1 MPRAPGG
8 ASLAPG
14 QDPLPADLA
23 EGLKVGA
30 GGERAVLEVPLASL
44 VPVLP
49 PQLQLRQ
56 GLRVPRLWER
66 RGRGGHH
73 ASPSRSLYEALSAA
87 RAAPHTLRTG
97 MVLIRSPRTRHM
109 PAEVGLLSASL
120 ESICRASS
128 SRPCSTKVVT
138 WGDTKNTPSRRR
150 LSSQFPQPALA
161 SSSQRSVVVPPSE
174 VIYFIQPSNLLTC
187 TMLFELHVVVSHCRY
202 E

>member
-1 MPRAPGG
+1 M
-8 ASLAPG
+8 APG

-30 GGERAVLEVPLASL
+30 GGERAVLEVPLTSL

-120 ESICRASS
+120 ESICRASALQHQGGHLGGHQEY
-128 SRPCSTKVVT
+128 TI
-138 WGDTKNTPSRRR
+138 
-150 LSSQFPQPALA
+150 QAEAQQP
-161 SSSQRSVVVPPSE
+161 VPPARSGFLVPE
-174 VIYFIQPSNLLTC
+174 KRGGSSLRGNLFHPT
-187 TMLFELHVVVSHCRY
+187 F
-202 E
+202 